1 MHLIGKAFRAGMK
14 AMIKLRT
21 LVAVSG
27 LAALAACSTVP
38 PPPPPPPRI
47 VQPVS
52 VAPPTN
58 YRWTNGFS
66 EKGYSAMHATFGKV
80 HLKAG
85 EHHWLPAAAIPAEG
99 DISITLD
106 IANQVGFI
114 FKGDSLIG
122 VSNISTGK
130 KGHPTP
136 LGFWTINW
144 KRPMYRSKKY
154 DNAPMPFM
162 QNIDDKGIAIHGG
175 VTPGYPASHG
185 CVRLPM
191 AFAKQLYGMTKP
203 GNKVIIEG

>member
-1 MHLIGKAFRAGMK
+1 MVGMLK
-14 AMIKLRT
+14 FRT
-21 LVAVSG
+21 LFAVGGFAIVAG
-27 LAALAACSTVP
+27 CSTVP

-47 VQPVS
+47 IQPVS

-66 EKGYSAMHATFGKV
+66 EKGYQAMYATFGKV

-85 EHHWLPAAAIPAEG
+85 EHHWLPAAAIPADG
-99 DISITLD
+99 DVNITLD

-114 FKGDSLIG
+114 FKGDALIG
-122 VSNISTGK
+122 VTNISTGK

-185 CVRLPM
+185 CIRLPM

-203 GNKVIIEG
+203 GNKVVIEG

>member
-1 MHLIGKAFRAGMK
+1 
-14 AMIKLRT
+14 
-21 LVAVSG
+21 VA
-27 LAALAACSTVP
+27 

-47 VQPVS
+47 AQPVS

-66 EKGYSAMHATFGKV
+66 EKGYQAMYATFGKV

-99 DISITLD
+99 DINITLD

-122 VSNISTGK
+122 VTNISTGK

-144 KRPMYRSKKY
+144 KRPMYRSRKY

-162 QNIDDKGIAIHGG
+162 QNIDDKGIALHGG

-185 CVRLPM
+185 CIRLPM
-191 AFAKQLYGMTKP
+191 AFAKQLYTLTKP
-203 GNKVIIEG
+203 GDKVVIEG

>member
-1 MHLIGKAFRAGMK
+1 MM
-14 AMIKLRT
+14 KLRT
-21 LVAVSG
+21 LVALSVVG
-27 LAALAACSTVP
+27 VLAACSTTAP
-38 PPPPPPPRI
+38 PPPPPVR
-47 VQPVS
+47 VAQP
-52 VAPPTN
+52 APSMAPATT

-66 EKGYSAMHATFGKV
+66 AKGYDAMYAAFGKV
-80 HLKAG
+80 RLKAG
-85 EHHWLPAAAIPAEG
+85 EHHWLPAVAIPAEG
-99 DISITLD
+99 DINITLD

-114 FKGDSLIG
+114 FKGETLIG
-122 VSNISTGK
+122 VTNISTGK

-185 CVRLPM
+185 CIRLPM
-191 AFAKQLYGMTKP
+191 AFAKQLYTLTKP
-203 GNKVIIEG
+203 GNKVVIEG